1 MLRPPCRFG
10 RLWSFLWHRAR
21 AHKRVNISTLVVWIT
36 GHCVTVIRKRMVVKE
51 TNIKNPRLPC
61 ILIKC
66 SLAFNQYWENIFNS
80 ILVKITRR
88 VYGDP
93 LMKLMNPGACLQIAS
108 PKFRYDLRMY
118 YPAWSWCPLHGK
130 RQYKC
135 RKKIYITCPIV
146 ARFWPPFPKQQLHTP
161 GWQHIRTPSP
171 FGIKIYTWL
180 QHPWN
185 NLASLF
191 TQHKYYRQLLASSYE
206 NFTKSAEGINCSRLF
221 LVYGS

>member
-1 MLRPPCRFG
+1 MLRPPCRLG

-21 AHKRVNISTLVVWIT
+21 APKRVNISAQVVWIT

-51 TNIKNPRLPC
+51 TNIKKNRLPC
-61 ILIKC
+61 SLIKC
-66 SLAFNQYWENIFNS
+66 SLAFNS
-80 ILVKITRR
+80 ILVKVTRR

-135 RKKIYITCPIV
+135 RKKSILHVQLWPVFGRHFPNNNYTLQDDNTSV
-146 ARFWPPFPKQQLHTP
+146 HRAR
-161 GWQHIRTPSP
+161 
-171 FGIKIYTWL
+171 
-180 QHPWN
+180 
-185 NLASLF
+185 
-191 TQHKYYRQLLASSYE
+191 
-206 NFTKSAEGINCSRLF
+206 
-221 LVYGS
+221 LV